1 MSTGARWTIPVGAE
15 STSAVHDAA
24 TAPRRGVF
32 VMAHGAGGNM
42 NDKAM
47 LGAANSLRG
56 VGLDVV
62 RFNFLYKE
70 KGSGA
75 PDRMPKLIDCFTA
88 VVDRVRSET
97 PKVPLYI
104 GGRSMGGRAASM
116 MAAEGF
122 DANGLLLLAYPL
134 HPPGQHHKLRD
145 EHLPSITMPV
155 LCFNGT
161 RDTFCDPDLMRVAL
175 KKVNT
180 TWTMHWI
187 ADADHGFH
195 VPKKSGRTD
204 ADVLIEVASATSAWL
219 DAV

>member
-1 MSTGARWTIPVGAE
+1 
-15 STSAVHDAA
+15 
-24 TAPRRGVF
+24 
-32 VMAHGAGGNM
+32 M

-47 LGAANSLRG
+47 LGAANALRG
-56 VGLDVV
+56 IGLDVV

-70 KGSGA
+70 KGAGG
-75 PDRMPKLIDCFTA
+75 PDRMPKLIDCYTA
-88 VVDRVRSET
+88 VLDRVSSEV

-116 MAAEGF
+116 MAAEGL
-122 DANGLLLLAYPL
+122 DAKGLLLLAYPL
-134 HPPGQHHKLRD
+134 HPPGQHDRLRD
-145 EHLPSITMPV
+145 EHLPSIAMPV

-161 RDTFCDPDLMRVAL
+161 RDTFCDPDLMRAAL

-204 ADVLIEVASATSAWL
+204 ADVLKEVAVATSAWL
-219 DAV
+219 DTM